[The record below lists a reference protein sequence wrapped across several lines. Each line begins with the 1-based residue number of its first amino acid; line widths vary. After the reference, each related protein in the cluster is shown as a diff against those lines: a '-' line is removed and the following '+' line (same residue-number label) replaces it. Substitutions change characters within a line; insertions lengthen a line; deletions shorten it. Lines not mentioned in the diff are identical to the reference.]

1 MLHSAKEP
9 FLPGQHYRW
18 ITNEPKTDISLR
30 GCAGRGAA
38 DAECSGGRQPAFLRQ
53 FTQKSCTLVV
63 QGEVLAEVHF
73 PTVSRRDLMVTGQS
87 ARVPVVFQLKDC
99 KGPAQYEV
107 RVTLTGTEDSEQ
119 PGFLALDAA
128 STAQG
133 VGIGMEKTDGTA
145 VLINNTSGATFVL
158 SSGNNDLHFN
168 AWLQAKSG
176 RDVTMGDFTASLT
189 ATFEYI

>member
-1 MLHSAKEP
+1 M
-9 FLPGQHYRW
+9 
-18 ITNEPKTDISLR
+18 SLKR
-30 GCAGRGAA
+30 IFHCAAALAAVLLTPNVQAA
-38 DAECSGGRQPAFLRQ
+38 DNLHFYGNLLS
-53 FTQKSCTLVV
+53 KSCTLVV

-168 AWLQAKSG
+168 AATGKSG

>member
-1 MLHSAKEP
+1 
-9 FLPGQHYRW
+9 
-18 ITNEPKTDISLR
+18 
-30 GCAGRGAA
+30 
-38 DAECSGGRQPAFLRQ
+38 
-53 FTQKSCTLVV
+53 
-63 QGEVLAEVHF
+63 
-73 PTVSRRDLMVTGQS
+73 
-87 ARVPVVFQLKDC
+87 
-99 KGPAQYEV
+99 YEV

>member
-1 MLHSAKEP
+1 M
-9 FLPGQHYRW
+9 
-18 ITNEPKTDISLR
+18 SLKR
-30 GCAGRGAA
+30 IFHCAAALAAVLLTPHVQAA
-38 DAECSGGRQPAFLRQ
+38 DNLHFYGNLLS
-53 FTQKSCTLVV
+53 KSCTLVV